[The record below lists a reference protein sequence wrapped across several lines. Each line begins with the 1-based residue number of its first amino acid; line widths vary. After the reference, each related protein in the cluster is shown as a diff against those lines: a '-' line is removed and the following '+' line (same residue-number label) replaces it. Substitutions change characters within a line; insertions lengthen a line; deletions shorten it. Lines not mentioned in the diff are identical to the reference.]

1 MTRHIV
7 NPLAAVVVGKAP
19 QSWWGQLIS
28 IPSGESVAQPS
39 SLEAQQVAS
48 PQGRRLSRDAWS
60 RAAIQ
65 AAARG

>member
-19 QSWWGQLIS
+19 QSRRVRLFS

-39 SLEAQQVAS
+39 CLEAQQVAS
-48 PQGRRLSRDAWS
+48 TQGAASFHDARLL
-60 RAAIQ
+60 AAS
-65 AAARG
+65 ALL